1 MARARMLDTPTAL
14 YTMGPSYALVSSPS
28 PSSCR
33 SSPPAR
39 PARAQ
44 NDFVGVRAM
53 GMGEAQR
60 ADATGASGPLLN
72 PAGMSLVRQYVI
84 EGMYGIKIEDVGH
97 NANVSVVDSITSR
110 VAAGLF
116 YSFVYETPRIG
127 FNWAGGRI
135 NSEQITRTGHA
146 AGLSL
151 SIPLGDH
158 FIIGATAKYLHLDT
172 TAPLPMGT
180 VPDHLT
186 LDSVNGVTF
195 DVGMLIR
202 LGDRFNIGLVGYNL
216 WDHGSRESPLSL
228 GIGLSYM
235 PIPSLFINF
244 DTVINFTGFQNY
256 HIDMTGKVTLDQKT
270 TARLGPGIEWIAGN
284 RVPLRI
290 GVVYDSGLQST
301 YLTAGIGYLSTAFG
315 VDLSYRGKVQGGI
328 ENFLMLGIRIFID

>member
-1 MARARMLDTPTAL
+1 MRSFIPVAAI
-14 YTMGPSYALVSSPS
+14 VSIV
-28 PSSCR
+28 
-33 SSPPAR
+33 AVAT

-44 NDFVGVRAM
+44 NDFVGTRAM

-60 ADATGASGPLLN
+60 ATATGASGPLMN

-84 EGMYGIKIEDVGH
+84 EGMYGLKIETLGH
-97 NANVSVVDSITSR
+97 HANVSVVDSITAR

-116 YSFVYETPRIG
+116 YSFIYEQPRIG
-127 FNWAGGRI
+127 FVWAGGKVD
-135 NSEQITRTGHA
+135 SEQITRTGHA

-158 FIIGATAKYLHLDT
+158 FILGATAKYLHMDT

-195 DVGMLIR
+195 DVGMIVK

-228 GIGLSYM
+228 GIGLAYVPVPTLS
-235 PIPSLFINF
+235 INF
-244 DTVINFTGFQNY
+244 DTVINFTGYQDY
-256 HIDMTGKVTLDQKT
+256 QVDMMTGKVSLNQKT
-270 TARLGPGIEWIAGN
+270 TARLGPGIEWVVSN
-284 RVPLRI
+284 KVPLRA
-290 GVVYDSGLQST
+290 GVVYDSGLPAT
-301 YLTAGIGYLSTAFG
+301 YLTFGIGYLSTAFG
-315 VDLSYRGKVQGGI
+315 VDLSYRAKVQGGI
-328 ENFLMLGIRIFID
+328 ENFLMLGLRIFID